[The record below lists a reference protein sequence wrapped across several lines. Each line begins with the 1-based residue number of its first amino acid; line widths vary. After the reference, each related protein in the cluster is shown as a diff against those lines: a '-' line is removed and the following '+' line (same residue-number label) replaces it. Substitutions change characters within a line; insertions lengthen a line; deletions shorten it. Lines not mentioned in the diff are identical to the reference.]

1 MGTKQISKSTSGL
14 RRIAIVLSS
23 LPSEVA
29 ADLVNA
35 VDPELKQDLEV
46 VFATLDPID
55 DDERKRI
62 LQQFSDSVGSSE
74 SPEVHVTSRHGDIE
88 DEFQRGDPTPA
99 GLREDRLRRQ
109 VSSVVTQWDLP
120 TTNTNTQS
128 PFAFLDEIQDEL
140 VAKVLSDE
148 HPQMIALVFASIT
161 PKQAARILPRL
172 EAVTQ
177 AETLRRI
184 ESLDEV
190 FQSTAEDVARHLKE
204 KLESVDES
212 LAQPGRNALEAI
224 KQAMPHDFEEVFLP
238 SRSRHPELP
247 QDDHVIDAESILA
260 EPPTQQP
267 TDSIATVALATE
279 TDDTNKEVQ
288 FSNHD
293 YLTALS
299 PDDLCRGLGQVSTR
313 TAFLALCGLPSEVAD
328 AAILRLPR
336 SRANIVRRE
345 MRDLKEVRI
354 GDIDNAMQAVAK
366 TCLELAD
373 QSAPIAA

>member
-1 MGTKQISKSTSGL
+1 MCIRDS
-14 RRIAIVLSS
+14 
-23 LPSEVA
+23 
-29 ADLVNA
+29 
-35 VDPELKQDLEV
+35 KQDLEV

-88 DEFQRGDPTPA
+88 DEFQSGDPTPA

-279 TDDTNKEVQ
+279 TDDTNKEVE